1 MLSIIA
7 AVLAALSLL
16 SALAVAW
23 PWIRLP
29 RVDAEARATITE
41 CAVVVFTG
49 ASFFAVAVAG
59 GLI

>member
-7 AVLAALSLL
+7 AVLAALPLL

-29 RVDAEARATITE
+29 RVDAEARATIAE
-41 CAVVVFTG
+41 CAAVLLFGVS
-49 ASFFAVAVAG
+49 AYAVAVASG
-59 GLI
+59 VL